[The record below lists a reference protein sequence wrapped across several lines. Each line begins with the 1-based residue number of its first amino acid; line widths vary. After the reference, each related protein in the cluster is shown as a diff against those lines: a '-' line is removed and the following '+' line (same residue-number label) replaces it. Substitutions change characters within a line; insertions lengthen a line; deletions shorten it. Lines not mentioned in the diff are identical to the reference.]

1 MRRTPSAEARL
12 TAGEFRLGDRSK
24 RWEQTRQ
31 TLCVPRA
38 LSDQETT
45 PPGQARRAYGDLK
58 EFERWLTGKWDK
70 GGEARCALQKDRRK
84 SGDTQTCNAF
94 EASAAHGWPRVRGF

>member
-1 MRRTPSAEARL
+1 MSRTPSAEARL

-24 RWEQTRQ
+24 RWEADAAD
-31 TLCVPRA
+31 TLC
-38 LSDQETT
+38 S
-45 PPGQARRAYGDLK
+45 ARLVRSGDDSTRPSAASLRRSK